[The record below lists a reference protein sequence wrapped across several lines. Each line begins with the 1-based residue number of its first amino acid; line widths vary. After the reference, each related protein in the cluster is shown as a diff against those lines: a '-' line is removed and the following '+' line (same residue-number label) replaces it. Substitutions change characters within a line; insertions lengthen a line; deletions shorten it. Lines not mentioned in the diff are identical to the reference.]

1 MPLDRDQTLRL
12 LLRERALVLGY
23 IRALVR
29 DRHLAEDVFQEV
41 SVRALDKCGEIADE
55 VHFQGWIR
63 RAARFEALNLV
74 RKRERGP
81 EPLGEVLLDQ
91 LEGHWDN
98 ATAATPDERL
108 ETLQSCVGRLTPR
121 AQSLVRLR
129 YGEGLPGTKVA
140 ELVGMSLN
148 TLYVALSRIHR
159 ALAECVRAEQM
170 GRARRTASE
179 LP

>member
-12 LLRERALVLGY
+12 LLRERSLVLGY
-23 IRALVR
+23 LRSLVR
-29 DRHLAEDVFQEV
+29 DPHLAEDLFQEI

-63 RAARFEALNLV
+63 RAGRLEALNLL

-81 EPLGEVLLDQ
+81 LPLDDAILDQ
-91 LEGHWDN
+91 LESHWDN
-98 ATAATPDERL
+98 AAATPAEERL
-108 ETLQSCVGRLTPR
+108 AALRGCVGRLTPR

-129 YGEGLPGTKVA
+129 YGEGLPGTRVA
-140 ELVGMSLN
+140 ELVDMTLN

-159 ALAECVRAEQM
+159 TLAECVRGWDEEERQV
-170 GRARRTASE
+170 ARGK
-179 LP
+179 